1 MANNVSTP
9 LQVPSP
15 AHFPSSTSHLGSPD
29 HEFEIIDDLS
39 PHHAEQ
45 NGTRVI
51 SRFGKTLTDNKEW
64 LMSLVAS
71 AVVGLA
77 AKLVE
82 HLVAASSDTPT
93 NDKAGKLSERMDRDP
108 EEVAGREIL

>member
-1 MANNVSTP
+1 
-9 LQVPSP
+9 
-15 AHFPSSTSHLGSPD
+15 
-29 HEFEIIDDLS
+29 
-39 PHHAEQ
+39 
-45 NGTRVI
+45 
-51 SRFGKTLTDNKEW
+51 
-64 LMSLVAS
+64 MSLVAS